1 MDKGLTITVPG
12 FAASAKITEK
22 RKKKEK
28 VKEPRMTTLLANIKA
43 RRRANRKPKSLLS
56 EVVSQLSK
64 KNLKD
69 PSKIK
74 SYIITEKQ
82 RDITDLS
89 ANLYS
94 LLVRSK
100 ISNSRITL
108 SDSIDNKPLS
118 IYVAF
123 DNLTCQSFSNDWLSL
138 GASYFG
144 NLPTFFAKY
153 SVKDETLK
161 RIYME
166 NIKIEEV
173 TIASPP
179 FEADDQAFIK
189 GYIQDY
195 NKFVSFVGVER
206 IADNTLRENFIKNT
220 EKMPVTTFQFDG
232 YNFSTW
238 GNNQASIVTVN
249 TYKPAD
255 LVTFF
260 NTTKYLHITQ
270 KIKLQPKEV
279 SANKSIKYIYFKIKP
294 EQFCPAY
301 LISPVQ
307 ITGCTAL
314 YKINLDYNTLFKLLK
329 FGAKGYT
336 ACFTNMCYWDTLRE
350 FLDFLSIMIICDT
363 SNSCFTK
370 ENADEYTNA
379 IDFSIK
385 YREVLSLWAKQM
397 MATQKVLVDFYNSF
411 SGKINYDKIIE
422 VLTKLRELKISH
434 NDLIID
440 SSYAIATKTIGAFRT
455 IGTGLLYKQMIYGWQ
470 PFFDDMIKV
479 IETLDSNPSEKVVE
493 SLRTIC
499 QNIYVMGYNENGDSN
514 LSMFPYIL
522 SVGGFLGNLLGDTT
536 DYLKL
541 EIDALKDRTEAKLE
555 GDRLKDTKIVESLKD
570 VERTF
575 RNLIQVNIIKTLASK
590 SLDEGDDALAAVWE
604 DYFDKAMDDITSYY
618 GRNPDA
624 KQAILN
630 EIYKYILISE
640 DPKNK
645 VTITY
650 PPDVQ
655 NIINNLVNEL
665 AKKKKEAI
673 VADGEK
679 KMKRV
684 DAETSG
690 PVTSSVPV
698 SDTSSIVSMGGSSV
712 GSMAP
717 TTTSG
722 TVSYSHPRIHVKKGG
737 MLYNDGLYTI
747 RSANALADYLDTMN
761 EAKPAIDGID
771 LSNSNYK
778 LKLSEWLRGFYER
791 ARLYPKQKKEIE
803 KITDP
808 AVILRNFP
816 IKAKLVD
823 TVLKSNN
830 NYPDLI
836 DYLYG
841 YNARDTSKG
850 FDKNYESEN
859 INLRMNTK
867 IK

>member
-1 MDKGLTITVPG
+1 MDRGLTITIPG
-12 FAASAKITEK
+12 FTTSNKITEK

-43 RRRANRKPKSLLS
+43 RRRANKKPKSLLS

-64 KNLKD
+64 KNIKD
-69 PSKIK
+69 PAKIK
-74 SYIITEKQ
+74 SYVITEKQ

-108 SDSIDNKPLS
+108 SDNIDNKPLA

-138 GASYFG
+138 GASYFC

-153 SVKDETLK
+153 SVKDDVLK
-161 RIYME
+161 RIYQE
-166 NIKIEEV
+166 NIKISEV

-195 NKFVSFVGVER
+195 NKFVSFIGVDK
-206 IADNTLRENFIKNT
+206 ITDGTLRNEFIENTN
-220 EKMPVTTFQFDG
+220 KMPVTSFKLDG
-232 YNFSTW
+232 YDFDTW
-238 GNNQASIVTVN
+238 GNNQASIVTVK
-249 TYKPAD
+249 TYKPKD
-255 LVTFF
+255 LVIFF

-279 SANKSIKYIYFKIKP
+279 SANKSIKYIYFKVKP

-314 YKINLDYNTLFKLLK
+314 FKIDLDYNTLFKLLK
-329 FGAKGYT
+329 YGAKGYT
-336 ACFTNMCYWDTLRE
+336 ACLANMCYWDTLRE
-350 FLDFLSIMIICDT
+350 YFDFLSIMIICDT
-363 SNSCFTK
+363 SNSVFTK
-370 ENADEYTNA
+370 EGADEYTNA

-385 YREVLSLWAKQM
+385 YREILSLWSKQM
-397 MATQKVLVDFYNSF
+397 LATQRVLLDFYNSF
-411 SGKINYDKIIE
+411 SGKINYDKLIE

-440 SSYAIATKTIGAFRT
+440 SSYAIATKTIGVFKNM
-455 IGTGLLYKQMIYGWQ
+455 GTGLLYKQMIYNWQ
-470 PFFDDMIKV
+470 AFFDDMIKV
-479 IETLDSNPSEKVVE
+479 IETLDSNPTDKIVE
-493 SLRTIC
+493 SLRTVC

-555 GDRLKDTKIVESLKD
+555 GEKLKDTKIVESLKD

-575 RNLIQVNIIKTLASK
+575 RNIIQVNIIKTLASK
-590 SLDEGDDALAAVWE
+590 GLEEGDDALQAIWE
-604 DYFDKAMDDITSYY
+604 DYYDKAIDDITSYY
-618 GRNPDA
+618 GRNPEP
-624 KQAILN
+624 KQAVLN
-630 EIYKYILISE
+630 EIYRHILIGE
-640 DPKNK
+640 DPKTK
-645 VTITY
+645 ITITY
-650 PPDVQ
+650 PVEVQ
-655 NIINNLVNEL
+655 NIINNLVDEL

-673 VADGEK
+673 KAEGDK
-679 KMKRV
+679 KMRKV

-690 PVTSSVPV
+690 VVTSSVPPA
-698 SDTSSIVSMGGSSV
+698 DTSSIGSIGGSSV
-712 GSMAP
+712 GSYVP
-717 TTTSG
+717 TTTTT
-722 TVSYSHPRIHVKKGG
+722 TVTYSHPRFPIKKSA

-771 LSNSNYK
+771 LSNPNYK

-791 ARLYPKQKKEIE
+791 AKLYPKQKSEIE

-823 TVLKSNN
+823 TVLKNN
-830 NYPDLI
+830 INYPDLI
-836 DYLYG
+836 DYIYG
-841 YNARDTSKG
+841 YNARDTTKG
-850 FDKNYESEN
+850 FDKNYEAEN
-859 INLRMNTK
+859 IKLRMNTK

>member
-1 MDKGLTITVPG
+1 MI
-12 FAASAKITEK
+12 
-22 RKKKEK
+22 
-28 VKEPRMTTLLANIKA
+28 
-43 RRRANRKPKSLLS
+43 
-56 EVVSQLSK
+56 
-64 KNLKD
+64 
-69 PSKIK
+69 
-74 SYIITEKQ
+74 
-82 RDITDLS
+82 
-89 ANLYS
+89 
-94 LLVRSK
+94 
-100 ISNSRITL
+100 
-108 SDSIDNKPLS
+108 
-118 IYVAF
+118 
-123 DNLTCQSFSNDWLSL
+123 
-138 GASYFG
+138 G
-144 NLPTFFAKY
+144 NLPTFFTKY

-161 RIYME
+161 RVYME

-440 SSYAIATKTIGAFRT
+440 SSYTIATKTIGAFRT
-455 IGTGLLYKQMIYGWQ
+455 IGTGLLYKQMIYSWQ

-522 SVGGFLGNLLGDTT
+522 SIGGFLGNLLGDTT

-555 GDRLKDTKIVESLKD
+555 GKKLEDTKIVESLKD

-575 RNLIQVNIIKTLASK
+575 RNLIQVNIIRTLASK

-630 EIYKYILISE
+630 EIYHYILVGE

-645 VTITY
+645 VTVTY

-655 NIINNLVNEL
+655 NIINNLVDEL

-679 KMKRV
+679 KMRKV
-684 DAETSG
+684 DADTG
-690 PVTSSVPV
+690 GTASSVPP
-698 SDTSSIVSMGGSSV
+698 SETSSIGPVGTSSV
-712 GSMAP
+712 GSIAP
-717 TTTSG
+717 TTTTA
-722 TVSYSHPRIHVKKGG
+722 TVVYSQPRFPVVKKS
-737 MLYNDGLYTI
+737 MLYNDMYTI

-761 EAKPAIDGID
+761 STKPAIDGID
-771 LSNSNYK
+771 LTKASAK
-778 LKLSEWLRGFYER
+778 QKLSEWLRGFYER
-791 ARLYPKQKKEIE
+791 AKLYPKEKKKIEI
-803 KITDP
+803 ISDP
-808 AVILRNFP
+808 GVLLRNYP

-823 TVLKSNN
+823 TVLKANA

-836 DYLYG
+836 DYIFG
-841 YNARDTSKG
+841 YNAKDVSKG
-850 FDKNYESEN
+850 FDKNYEADN
-859 INLRMNTK
+859 INYRMNERLK
-867 IK
+867 